1 MAGFQSQQGGNG
13 FAGKQHDLK
22 SDIVLQFNLTYNSNM
37 TNIRKINQNQSQIS
51 SGSEVWMAE
60 LSGEYSLTNNLSVRA
75 FFQTNI
81 NNPYIMNTYP
91 NSTTKGGLTVRF
103 SF

>member
-1 MAGFQSQQGGNG
+1 
-13 FAGKQHDLK
+13 
-22 SDIVLQFNLTYNSNM
+22 M
-37 TNIRKINQNQSQIS
+37 TNIRKINSYNPEVGGQIS

-60 LSGEYSLTNNLSVRA
+60 LSGEYALTNNLSVRA

-81 NNPYIMNTYP
+81 NNPYIQNTYP
-91 NSTTKGGLTVRF
+91 NSTTKGGLMVRF

>member
-1 MAGFQSQQGGNG
+1 MSQ
-13 FAGKQHDLK
+13 
-22 SDIVLQFNLTYNSNM
+22 V
-37 TNIRKINQNQSQIS
+37 S
-51 SGSEVWMAE
+51 SGSEVWMVE
-60 LSGEYSLTNNLSVRA
+60 LSGEYALTSSLSLRA